1 MSGLIRLFLQRSLLG
16 STLSYHT
23 YIEEHTY
30 VRTLHFDEKKEKMS
44 LRILNKK
51 ILIHNREKVRE
62 GMIERDILSSIWC
75 YCNIGLVQ
83 QRMGKPIE
91 AKNIIDKSKGRKI
104 QFISTQIHI

>member
-1 MSGLIRLFLQRSLLG
+1 MDYSVHFFRGPWLG
-16 STLSYHT
+16 QLYRT
-23 YIEEHTY
+23 IHTY

-51 ILIHNREKVRE
+51 KILIQKREKVRE